1 MSALKSQKNV
11 HNCSLTSNRCKRSQS
26 FLRCFAQIINLNFGI
41 KFSIS
46 FLDQWINFLWTLE
59 KKTLTLE
66 EVSMTAPFS
75 YGAAKK
81 GKFLDFWFFLPRPCY
96 HSLIKGELKEKS
108 QEKICIGLCC
118 VLL

>member
-1 MSALKSQKNV
+1 MSALKSQKNIY
-11 HNCSLTSNRCKRSQS
+11 NCSLTSNRRKRSQS

-81 GKFLDFWFFLPRPCY
+81 GKFFLQFFLPRPCY

-108 QEKICIGLCC
+108 QGKICIGLCC

>member
-1 MSALKSQKNV
+1 MSALKSQKNIY
-11 HNCSLTSNRCKRSQS
+11 NCSLTSNRRKRSQR

-81 GKFLDFWFFLPRPCY
+81 GKFFLQFFLPRPCY

-108 QEKICIGLCC
+108 QEKICIELCC